1 MSMSEE
7 KLNRFASTISI
18 ERLLSFR
25 QSENDTVDVLIERYK
40 ANLLISQAFYPE
52 LSTLEIT
59 LRNAIDTMLKSCIS
73 ETWLEDELIQ
83 RKILTEHEHEKLIK
97 AYSDTKKEYLHKD
110 FTRGKVIANLNF
122 GFWTNLCSKRY
133 NAVIWTKK
141 GAFKG
146 VFVNYPTNLKQQI
159 HALSLRIRVVRY
171 LRNRIFHYEPIFKH
185 PQNTLNMYN
194 EIMEL
199 ISYLPVDDANILKE
213 TSTFLNVYNQ
223 ALAIN

>member
-83 RKILTEHEHEKLIK
+83 RKILTKHEHEKLIK
-97 AYSDTKKEYLHKD
+97 AYSDTRKEYLHKD

-159 HALSLRIRVVRY
+159 HALSLRLRVVRY